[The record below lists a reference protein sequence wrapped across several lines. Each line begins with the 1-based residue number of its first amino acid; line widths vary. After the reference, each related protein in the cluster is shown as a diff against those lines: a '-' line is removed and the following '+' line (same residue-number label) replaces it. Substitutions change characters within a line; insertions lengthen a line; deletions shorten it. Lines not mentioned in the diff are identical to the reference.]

1 MHQTIPSSNPKEL
14 QILTG
19 KFTQSNKPDHG
30 IFILSGDASSGDI
43 TALIPEPG
51 IELPEPSEIKAGS
64 GFKLTVYHLNDF
76 HGHLAHLT
84 PEGQTPVISRIAW
97 QVRKH
102 QQTVQDSPNRGVMFF
117 SSGDDL
123 MGSIFDE
130 LLSTSQQNYGVHAS
144 YHLYSAMG
152 MDGLCLGNHDFDMG
166 LDLLK
171 TAIQN
176 NATFPIFA
184 ANLRCPLLE
193 DVCFPGAIF
202 FHKGIRIGVIGLITA
217 AELKISDP
225 ACFITDPIPVA
236 KNLVSLLRPHCDVL
250 IILSHIGYS
259 LANSVVPM
267 THAGDVELA
276 NSLPPGSV
284 DVIIGAHSHDELNKE
299 GLSPKNVV
307 NGIPIVQTGMSGR
320 FLGQVDIK
328 ISTKDTAVYQAK
340 LIPVET
346 IPVDTEFEQD
356 MVMPLIEKARSLFDQ
371 TLGVTSSDS
380 MMIGDVVTARC
391 DTGEI
396 PIANFI
402 VDALVA
408 RLEQA
413 GTPIDLAM
421 IDASSLRQGLRS
433 SGTIT
438 YGDWFKI
445 MPYADTLRIFTLTGQ
460 ELMDLL
466 HDNAKRV
473 DLPNEPRTERGFL
486 FFSKDLRYH
495 ILIAA
500 NRANARA
507 TEVTYQGIPLEE
519 LLDKEFHLVSTD
531 FVRQYS
537 KAWEVYDPHYQPG
550 KAPDLRQHPF
560 QETGLYLRREL
571 VRYIKQVGVVAEETG
586 AVCDGR
592 LHIIEHD
599 PIILKSLT
607 VPQFTSY
614 VSKQEHAMAG
624 AVIAVSAAQA
634 LALGLACLSIS
645 LSDQKKAVKFQNQL
659 TDIQASLIEV
669 GNQDAEA
676 IARLVTLRN
685 SQIYQ
690 KTGPNKDC
698 QPELCD
704 LPVTTARLSLDA
716 VNVLQSIRQ
725 TVLDRV
731 RDDLEISIH
740 LLAGSVQAAIL
751 LLDSNLRIWPD
762 SDLQNKYQPV
772 LDTLRQDLKQ
782 VRPVDRIRPSA
793 SK

>member
-1 MHQTIPSSNPKEL
+1 MHQIPSSNPKEL
-14 QILTG
+14 QVLSG
-19 KFTQSNKPDHG
+19 KFTETNTPDHG

-43 TALIPEPG
+43 SALTPETG
-51 IELPEPSEIKAGS
+51 VSLPESSEVKAGS
-64 GFKLTVYHLNDF
+64 GFRLTIYHLNDF

-84 PEGQTPVISRIAW
+84 PEGETPVISRIAW

-102 QQTVQDSPNRGVMFF
+102 QQSVQDVPNRGVMFF

-130 LLSTSQQNYGVHAS
+130 LLSTSQQDFGVHAS
-144 YHLYSAMG
+144 YHLYSAIG
-152 MDGLCLGNHDFDMG
+152 MDGVCLGNHDFDMG
-166 LDLLK
+166 LKQLK
-171 TAIQN
+171 TAIHN
-176 NATFPIFA
+176 NANFPIFA
-184 ANLRCPLLE
+184 ANLRCPMLK
-193 DVCFPGAIF
+193 DVCFPAAIYY
-202 FHKGIRIGVIGLITA
+202 HKGIRISVIGLVTA
-217 AELKISDP
+217 AELKISDS
-225 ACFITDPIPVA
+225 ACFVTDPIPVA

-259 LANSVVPM
+259 LANSAVPM
-267 THAGDVELA
+267 KHAGDVELA

-284 DVIIGAHSHDELNKE
+284 DLIIGAHSHDELNKE
-299 GLSPKNVV
+299 GLSPKNVI

-328 ISTKDTAVYQAK
+328 ISHKDTAVYQAK

-346 IPVDTEFEQD
+346 IPIDTEFEQD
-356 MVMPLIEKARSLFDQ
+356 MVTPIVAQARSLFDQ
-371 TLGVTSSDS
+371 TLGVTSNDS

-402 VDALVA
+402 VDALVS
-408 RLEQA
+408 RLKLAEI
-413 GTPIDLAM
+413 PVDLAM
-421 IDASSLRQGLRS
+421 IDASSLHQGLRS

-466 HDNAKRV
+466 HDNAQRV

-486 FFSKDLRYH
+486 FFSKDLRYN
-495 ILIAA
+495 ILIAD

-507 TEVTYQGIPLEE
+507 SEVTFKGKPLES
-519 LLDKEFHLVSTD
+519 LLDKQFHLVSTD

-537 KAWEVYDPHYQPG
+537 KAWEAYDPHYQLG
-550 KAPDLRQHPF
+550 KAPDLRRHPF

-571 VRYIKQVGVVAEETG
+571 VRHIKQVGIVDEETG

-599 PIILKSLT
+599 PIIIKSLT
-607 VPQFTSY
+607 APQFMNY

-634 LALGLACLSIS
+634 LALGSACLSIS
-645 LSDQKKAVKFQNQL
+645 VKKEFEASKFQNHL
-659 TDIQASLIEV
+659 SDIQSRLIEV
-669 GNQDAEA
+669 ANQDAEA
-676 IARLVTLRN
+676 IARHVALRKIQDYKKSN
-685 SQIYQ
+685 PT
-690 KTGPNKDC
+690 KEC
-698 QPELCD
+698 QVELCD

-716 VNVLQSIRQ
+716 VNVLQNFRQSI
-725 TVLDRV
+725 LDRV

-740 LLAGSVQAAIL
+740 LLAGSIQAAIL
-751 LLDSNLRIWPD
+751 LLESNLRIWPD
-762 SDLQNKYQPV
+762 SNLQSKYQPI
-772 LDTLRQDLKQ
+772 LDDLRLELKQ
-782 VRPVDRIRPSA
+782 ITPVDHIRTSI
-793 SK
+793 KN